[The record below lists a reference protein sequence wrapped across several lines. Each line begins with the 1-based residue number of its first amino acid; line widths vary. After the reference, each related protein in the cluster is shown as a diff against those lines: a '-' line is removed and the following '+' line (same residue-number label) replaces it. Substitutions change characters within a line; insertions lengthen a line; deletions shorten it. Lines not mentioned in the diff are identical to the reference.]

1 MRSFTCNLYKIAKR
15 LRVNH
20 QIKIPTVR
28 LISGD
33 DEQLGIMGTEKA
45 MAMAKDKGVDLV
57 EVAPKASPP
66 VCKLMDY
73 GKYQYHQK
81 KADQKHK
88 KMQKKSEIKGV
99 RLTLRTDI
107 GALEMKANKAR
118 KFVEAGNGLKVQ
130 LIFKGREMQHKD
142 LGYKKMEEFKELLK
156 DIAKVDQPAK
166 GQGYTLV
173 MILSPLK

>member
-1 MRSFTCNLYKIAKR
+1 
-15 LRVNH
+15 
-20 QIKIPTVR
+20 
-28 LISGD
+28 
-33 DEQLGIMGTEKA
+33 MGTEKA